1 MDPLDNPQKTNQ
13 KASFTMKSSPF
24 FSIIIPIFRAKAY
37 ISRCIKSC
45 LAQSFQDFELILID
59 DCGQDGSIQIA
70 QEFAQNDQRITILH
84 NPKNLGA
91 FHSRNKG
98 IEYARGK
105 YCLFVDCDDFIAPN
119 TLKALYQ
126 LIEKNP
132 ADIIHFRFS
141 YFPKNLIKPS
151 PPLSN
156 STLENP
162 KIYQTLNTNPTFQSI
177 CDKAF
182 KTTCVKLVA
191 QKLSFISPPFCSM
204 EDGLFFLIT
213 TFEAQSYISIDKKLY
228 FYQNNPQ
235 STTKLATKDA
245 FEKKLSDFENGLEI
259 IQQIKILYPQHIQIT
274 QKYETKII
282 SAYILEGR
290 KYGKKQLQ
298 DLLILLE
305 KYHFYKKPL
314 SYLPTYLQSTLI
326 SIRYF
331 YRWQTLARISFYLL
345 TFGKIKL

>member
-1 MDPLDNPQKTNQ
+1 
-13 KASFTMKSSPF
+13 MKSFPF

-37 ISRCIKSC
+37 INRCIKSC

-59 DCGQDGSIQIA
+59 DCGQDESIQIA
-70 QEFAQNDQRITILH
+70 QEFAQHDRRITILY
-84 NPKNLGA
+84 NPKNIGA

-98 IEYARGK
+98 IEYAQGE

-119 TLKALYQ
+119 TLKVLYQ
-126 LIEKNP
+126 LIKKNP

-141 YFPKNLIKPS
+141 YFPKTLLKPS
-151 PPLSN
+151 PPLAN
-156 STLENP
+156 VALENP
-162 KIYQTLNTNPTFQSI
+162 KIYQTLNTNPIFQSI

-182 KTTCVKLVA
+182 KTTCIKLVA
-191 QKLSFISPPFCSM
+191 QKLSFISQPFCSM
-204 EDGLFFLIT
+204 EDGLFFLVT
-213 TFEAQSYISIDKKLY
+213 TFEAQNYISIEKKLY

-245 FEKKLSDFENGLEI
+245 FEKKLSDFKNGLEI
-259 IQQIKILYPQHIQIT
+259 IQQIKILYPQHIRII
-274 QKYETKII
+274 QKYETKIV

-298 DLLILLE
+298 DLLNLLV
-305 KYHFYKKPL
+305 KYHFCKKSL

-326 SIRYF
+326 SVKYF
-331 YRWQTLARISFYLL
+331 YRLQTLVRIGIYLL